1 MMFAHDKDKDYK
13 MKVIAYLKQTCGWSA
28 GVKEVLSRYNI
39 PYETKLIEDADVYA
53 EMVSKSNQ
61 PLSPCVEFDG
71 EMLADVGGSEVETWL
86 QQNGHWQGA
95 ME

>member
-1 MMFAHDKDKDYK
+1 

-28 GVKEVLSRYNI
+28 GVREVLFRYKI
-39 PYETKLIEDADVYA
+39 PYETKLIDNVDNYA
-53 EMVSKSNQ
+53 EMVTKSNQ

-71 EMLADVGGSEVETWL
+71 EMLADVGGSELEDWL
-86 QQNGHWQGA
+86 QQQGHWQGA